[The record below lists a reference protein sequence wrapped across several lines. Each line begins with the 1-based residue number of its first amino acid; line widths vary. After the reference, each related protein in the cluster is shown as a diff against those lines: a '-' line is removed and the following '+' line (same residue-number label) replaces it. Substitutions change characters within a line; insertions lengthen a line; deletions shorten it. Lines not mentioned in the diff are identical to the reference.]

1 MHLQLI
7 AATLTAG
14 GVSFAMLQAHLKP
27 DAKAAALQRF
37 QDDPGCSESQKPHR
51 NPSCPCSW
59 WWNLTRLSSGLIG
72 ACVCCH
78 THITLAPNR
87 RIAPE
92 EHRLRL
98 EYLVFRNP
106 GFRTPR

>member
-37 QDDPGCSESQKPHR
+37 QDDPGCSESQKP
-51 NPSCPCSW
+51 
-59 WWNLTRLSSGLIG
+59 
-72 ACVCCH
+72 
-78 THITLAPNR
+78 
-87 RIAPE
+87 
-92 EHRLRL
+92 
-98 EYLVFRNP
+98 
-106 GFRTPR
+106 